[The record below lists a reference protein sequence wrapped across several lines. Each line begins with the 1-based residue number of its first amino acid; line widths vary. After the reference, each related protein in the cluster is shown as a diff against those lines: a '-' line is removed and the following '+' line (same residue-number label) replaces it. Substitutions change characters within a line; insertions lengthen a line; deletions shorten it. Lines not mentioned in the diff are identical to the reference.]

1 MDEFDDFYAYGDDS
15 SHDMMA
21 DFDYYMNTGELSD
34 CFEEEEEI
42 EEEDYQ
48 QEASIVYDLSLNT
61 NLCHLVLI
69 DNEDAIKYRT
79 IMLLGKYR
87 CLTVRDILELDLSD
101 FKNFEGVDKET
112 IDDVRK
118 FKNTYRFLLP

>member
-1 MDEFDDFYAYGDDS
+1 M
-15 SHDMMA
+15 
-21 DFDYYMNTGELSD
+21 
-34 CFEEEEEI
+34 
-42 EEEDYQ
+42 
-48 QEASIVYDLSLNT
+48 
-61 NLCHLVLI
+61 LI

>member
-1 MDEFDDFYAYGDDS
+1 
-15 SHDMMA
+15 
-21 DFDYYMNTGELSD
+21 
-34 CFEEEEEI
+34 
-42 EEEDYQ
+42 
-48 QEASIVYDLSLNT
+48 
-61 NLCHLVLI
+61 
-69 DNEDAIKYRT
+69 
-79 IMLLGKYR
+79 MLLGKYR